1 MKIHYYTEEI
11 IKICDC
17 QHLTVEDIY
26 DKISKKYP
34 EAGKSSIY
42 RNVEEL
48 VNKGDLV
55 KVIGVGKK
63 AYFEKNKGSHFHL
76 IDKNTGEIM
85 DMDHCFVLPNLPE
98 NFKISEVDLKVF
110 GEFVSA

>member
-48 VNKGDLV
+48 VNK
-55 KVIGVGKK
+55 
-63 AYFEKNKGSHFHL
+63 
-76 IDKNTGEIM
+76 
-85 DMDHCFVLPNLPE
+85 
-98 NFKISEVDLKVF
+98 
-110 GEFVSA
+110 